1 MTAPT
6 RRPRTRSPLPT
17 LMFLVIFPSA
27 VLGAVWRFADSQD
40 NSDPPPIDAQAE
52 LPDAAPKTPVLSV
65 RRNPL
70 VLARE
75 SSSSSFEA
83 ALRPLGGAVLPG
95 SCAAISVDGIL
106 SLSDGIDTP
115 VTPAST
121 LKFIVGAVALEVL
134 GADTVFTTEVRADLS
149 QGGAGTLYLVG
160 GGDPMLAAAW
170 YPNDATL
177 TRYPQ
182 QPATSL
188 DQLAD
193 AAIARGLQRINGNV
207 VGDATRYDAELYPP
221 TWPIQFRTIE
231 GGPIGGLVVNDNAV
245 LNQATRATDPGV
257 GAAAEFARLLLER
270 GVTISGAATSG
281 QTPQGITTLASIS
294 SAPLLDIVG
303 AMLQTSD
310 NNTAEMLLKEI
321 GLRGRSQ
328 GTRAAGISVVEERL
342 RAWGVSMTGWTMV
355 DGSGLSRENKIT
367 CADFLAILER
377 FRTGDQ
383 LVSRLSVA
391 GTSGTLANFF
401 LDGPLE
407 GRLFG
412 KTGTLTGV
420 KGLIGFVDTLG
431 GSVMRIVILLE
442 ADGASQDEYFR
453 PIWERF
459 LAEAISAYASGPSA
473 EELAPAPAVTAPTP

>member
-1 MTAPT
+1 M
-6 RRPRTRSPLPT
+6 RRPPRRPLPT
-17 LMFLVIFPSA
+17 LMFLALVPSA
-27 VLGAVWRFADSQD
+27 ILGVVWRFADSQD
-40 NSDPPPIDAQAE
+40 NSDPPTSDAVAS
-52 LPDAAPKTPVLSV
+52 LPESVPQTPVLSA

-75 SSSSSFEA
+75 SSSSAFEL

-121 LKFIVGAVALEVL
+121 LKFVVAAVALEVI
-134 GADTVFTTEVRADLS
+134 GADTVFTTEVRADVA
-149 QGGAGTLYLVG
+149 QGAAGTVYLVG
-160 GGDPMLAAAW
+160 GGDPMLAASW

-177 TRYPQ
+177 SRFPQ

-188 DQLAD
+188 EQLVD
-193 AAIARGLQRINGNV
+193 AVIATGLRRIDGNV
-207 VGDATRYDAELYPP
+207 VGDGSRYDTELFPP
-221 TWPIQFRTIE
+221 TWPIQFRAVE
-231 GGPIGGLVVNDNAV
+231 GGPIGALVVNDNAV
-245 LNQATRATDPGV
+245 LDQPARAADPGI

-270 GVTISGAATSG
+270 GATISGAATSG
-281 QTPQGITTLASIS
+281 QTPQGVRTIAQIT
-294 SAPLLDIVG
+294 SAPLIEIIG

-321 GLRGRSQ
+321 GFRGRGQ

-342 RAWGVSMTGWTMV
+342 RAWGVPLTGWSMV
-355 DGSGLSRENKIT
+355 DGSGLSRENKLT
-367 CADFLAILER
+367 CADLLAVLER

-383 LVSRLSVA
+383 LVSRLAVA
-391 GTSGTLANFF
+391 GVSGTLANAFVN
-401 LDGPLE
+401 GPLE
-407 GRLFG
+407 GRLSG

-420 KGLIGFVDTLG
+420 KGLIGFIDVLG
-431 GSVMRIVILLE
+431 GSIMRLVILLE
-442 ADGASQDEYFR
+442 GEGVNQDDVYR

-459 LAEAISAYASGPSA
+459 LADAVDEYASGPSA
-473 EELAPAPAVTAPTP
+473 EAIAPASAIAGPTP